1 MRVTVVVTV
10 PDRAADVERTLRA
23 LRDLVAG
30 GDWPDTDLV
39 VAADG
44 CAADPLRAAARFRVR
59 VVRVPGFC
67 GAEALRQAARHAVSR
82 RHVLFVEA
90 GSSPTAGDLRRA
102 LAGTGENPGR
112 ALVLAPPGP
121 LARLRR
127 AYSSGIRF
135 LLASSH

>member
-10 PDRAADVERTLRA
+10 PDRSADVERTLRA
-23 LRDLVAG
+23 LRDVVAS

-44 CAADPLRAAARFRVR
+44 CASDPLRVSARFAVR

-67 GAEALRQAARHAVSR
+67 GAEALRQAARRAVPQGY
-82 RHVLFVEA
+82 VLFVEA
-90 GSSPTAGDLRRA
+90 GSSPTAEDLHRA
-102 LAGTGENPGR
+102 LTGTREDPGR

-121 LARLRR
+121 FARLRR